1 MIVGFVL
8 LATNLLVHKLFGWAA
23 KDGIRAWVQD
33 LPFFVAL
40 FLIVLVADLVQYWTH
55 RAYHEVPVLW
65 RLHAVHHSVKS
76 MDWLAGS
83 RQHILELIITRTLV
97 LAPIFVLG
105 FSKEVIDA
113 YIVIVGFQAV
123 FNHANVSVRLG
134 PLRYVIVT
142 PNFHHWHHS
151 RTPRASTATTRRISP
166 SSTTPS
172 APRTRPTAPG
182 RTTTAWSATTCRTA
196 SSSSSR
202 SRSSGR
208 AERGGAPA
216 CGSTSP
222 SSAPA
227 PPGCTARRSPASSAA
242 RSSCSTTPRRSP
254 RRSASRAAAAAT
266 SPTSTSARA
275 TSTRRIPTSAARRWR
290 ATRRATSSTSSSATA
305 SPGTRSTR
313 GSCSA
318 TARARRSS
326 PCCSPSATPA
336 ACSAGS
342 RAGSRRS
349 ASAPAASSSTPRAG
363 RCEAARLVVATG
375 GLSIPKIG
383 ASDWGYASRAS
394 SATAIVEPRP
404 ALVPFVCDGRRWQ
417 PFAAL
422 AGVALPV
429 RVARRRGARAPA
441 FVDDLL
447 FTHRGLSGPAALQV
461 STYWRPGEA
470 IAVDLAP
477 GVDLRRALAE
487 AKARSRR
494 LGTVLAELAAA
505 PARRRLARATPGA
518 RRPPGGRPARPRPG
532 RARRRACT
540 AGRRRRRAPR
550 ATARP
555 RSPPAAST
563 PATSTR
569 AAAKAALVPGL
580 HFIGEVV
587 DVTGWL
593 GGYNFQWAWASAAAC
608 ARAHGGALLAPGVA
622 GYNRSSSPNTRPDLA

>member
-55 RAYHEVPVLW
+55 RAYHEVPALW

-151 RTPRASTATTRRISP
+151 PDTEGIDRNYAAHFAFLDYAFGTAHKADRDLAERLRR
-166 SSTTPS
+166 
-172 APRTRPTAPG
+172 RR
-182 RTTTAWSATTCRTA
+182 RL
-196 SSSSSR
+196 
-202 SRSSGR
+202 R
-208 AERGGAPA
+208 AERLLQAARVSVRLEGLSAGDAPA
-216 CGSTSP
+216 CASTSP

-242 RSSCSTTPRRSP
+242 RSCCSTMPRRSP

-266 SPTSTSARA
+266 SPTSTPARA
-275 TSTRRIPTSAARRWR
+275 TSIRRTPTSAARRWP
-290 ATRRATSSTSSSATA
+290 ATRRATSSTWSSATA

-318 TARARRSS
+318 TTRARRSS
-326 PCCSPSATPA
+326 TCCSPSATPA

-349 ASAPAASSSTPRAG
+349 ASAPPASSSIRRAG
-363 RCEAARLVVATG
+363 RSRRRGSSSPPAASRF
-375 GLSIPKIG
+375 PKIG
-383 ASDWGYASRAS
+383 ATDWGYVLARQLGHRV
-394 SATAIVEPRP
+394 VEPRP
-404 ALVPFVCDGRRWQ
+404 ALVPFVCDG
-417 PFAAL
+417 AAL
-422 AGVALPV
+422 AAV
-429 RVARRRGARAPA
+429 RGARRRRPAGAHRRRRGAPRAD
-441 FVDDLL
+441 FDDDLL
-447 FTHRGLSGPAALQV
+447 FTHRGLSGPAALQI

-470 IAVDLAP
+470 IDDRPRARADLAAQRCARP
-477 GVDLRRALAE
+477 RRS
-487 AKARSRR
+487 RRR
-494 LGTVLAELAAA
+494 LGTVLAELLPRRLAEAWLAADA
-505 PARRRLARATPGA
+505 RTRRARRR
-518 RRPPGGRPARPRPG
+518 RPARPRPG
-532 RARRRACT
+532 RP
-540 AGRRRRRAPR
+540 RRRRCSAGTPVPTGSEGYRKAEV
-550 ATARP
+550 TAGGVDTRDLDS
-555 RSPPAAST
+555 RSCES
-563 PATSTR
+563 R
-569 AAAKAALVPGL
+569 RVPGL
-580 HFIGEVV
+580 YFIGEVV

-608 ARAHGGALLAPGVA
+608 ARALAADCRTGRGGL
-622 GYNRSSSPNTRPDLA
+622 